1 MTSHIHIEF
10 LFLLVPSLSEF
21 YASILHFIIV
31 SYGNNSM
38 QIVYVTSLKTLCK
51 KSILFL
57 MQEKAK
63 GGMDDSAFESLE
75 KDFKEV

>member
-10 LFLLVPSLSEF
+10 LFLSVPSLSEF

-57 MQEKAK
+57 IQEKAK